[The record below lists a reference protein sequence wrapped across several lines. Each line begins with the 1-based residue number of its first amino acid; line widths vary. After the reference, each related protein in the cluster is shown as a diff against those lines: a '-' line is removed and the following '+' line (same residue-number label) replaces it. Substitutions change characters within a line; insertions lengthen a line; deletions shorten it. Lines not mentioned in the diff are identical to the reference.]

1 MKKVFGILF
10 GVSVA
15 SALAVAAVIFYADLR
30 APRGLTVGA
39 LYVLPLLISLLAD
52 SRKATLGLAAL
63 FSVLVL
69 VGYELSADIGVP
81 HWIVVSDR
89 LITVLAI
96 WVTAVLGVEMTVAK
110 DRIRALGR
118 LLTICAWT
126 KQVRVA
132 GEWIPIERYLTEH
145 VGLRLTH
152 GISKE
157 AAEQILREEGIE
169 SREIH

>member
-1 MKKVFGILF
+1 MKRVFSILT
-10 GVSVA
+10 GVSIA
-15 SALAVAAVIFYADLR
+15 SALAVGAVIFYADLR

-52 SRKATLGLAAL
+52 SRKTTLALAAL
-63 FSVLVL
+63 FTVLVA
-69 VGYELSADIGVP
+69 VGYALSSDIGVP
-81 HWIVVSDR
+81 RWIVYSDR
-89 LITVLAI
+89 VVTVLAI

-110 DRIRALGR
+110 QRIRSLGR

-132 GEWIPIERYLTEH
+132 GEWIPIEQYLTDF
-145 VGLRLTH
+145 VGVRLSH
-152 GISKE
+152 GISRD
-157 AAEQILREEGIE
+157 AAEQILRDEGIE